1 MDKRKYSE
9 ADKKAYR
16 AYAERHAPR
25 SALGKDCA
33 NAFVSGGAI
42 CVIGQ
47 AIGDAARSFGIN
59 EGNVKSVIPVCLIF
73 LSCLLTALGVY
84 DKLASVC
91 KAGTLVPI
99 TGFANAV
106 CSPAIDAKSEG
117 FVLGV
122 GAKMFSI
129 AGSVIV
135 YGSVV
140 SALWGFVY
148 FFMNGKII

>member
-1 MDKRKYSE
+1 MDKRKFNESE
-9 ADKKAYR
+9 KKQFR
-16 AYAERHAPR
+16 AYAERHAPS
-25 SALGKDCA
+25 SALGKDLCF
-33 NAFVSGGAI
+33 AFVSGGLI

-47 AIGDAARSFGIN
+47 ACGDFAQRLGIN
-59 EGNVKSVIPVCLIF
+59 EENVKSLIPVTLIF
-73 LSCLLTALGVY
+73 LSCLLTAIGVY
-84 DKLASVC
+84 DKIASLC

-122 GAKMFSI
+122 GAKMFTI
-129 AGSVIV
+129 AGPVIV

-140 SALWGFVY
+140 SVIWGIIY
-148 FFMNGKII
+148 FFMNR